1 MPSRSFGKKSRH
13 GCERCKQRRVKLEPK
28 GPSPI
33 SPSSG
38 SANKP
43 APINTPESTTWAFD
57 LHLMSHFTRRTVYTF
72 SSYPTLVD
80 AWHTIIRDAVSQP
93 FLLHGILAIS
103 ALHLASEPRCPS
115 DDDNDSEFTTHD
127 YIRAFRYHQN
137 EAIPQYRKILQSF
150 DLVGD
155 EEFGLRSRE
164 PWPAGPAYA
173 MGFLTG
179 MTAAAEV
186 SDNSPSVYL
195 EQDED
200 DTTTA
205 STTTSP
211 AHSPSAQEAARLE
224 AIFDRFMSIFI
235 ATRGVRAVVKAA
247 LEAGTFQNTV
257 YRHLI
262 GPVKES
268 DLLPAASM
276 EVEFS
281 EWYDRLR
288 TECLDDLLNKL
299 AEREIYN
306 AAISCLQEVHNSAAR
321 LLELKRERLGYV
333 QKNRRLFYDFGWLL
347 KWTAIVG
354 QEFLALVRER
364 HDAALVILAQFA
376 AICKMAEDE
385 WYMKNWVKNAI
396 DAIRHMLGS
405 GKAMDWVDRI
415 VQRWTNE
422 EALPGVIL

>member
-1 MPSRSFGKKSRH
+1 M
-13 GCERCKQRRVKLEPK
+13 LEPK
-28 GPSPI
+28 GPSPV

-38 SANKP
+38 STNTT
-43 APINTPESTTWAFD
+43 APIDSPESTTWAFD
-57 LHLMSHFTRRTVYTF
+57 LHLMNHFTRRTVYTF

-103 ALHLASEPRCPS
+103 ALHLASKPRHP
-115 DDDNDSEFTTHD
+115 DGNEENHDFTTHD

-186 SDNSPSVYL
+186 SDNSPSMYL

-200 DTTTA
+200 DMTA
-205 STTTSP
+205 ASVTASP
-211 AHSPSAQEAARLE
+211 AHSPGVQEAARLE
-224 AIFDRFMSIFI
+224 AIFNRFMSIFI

-268 DLLPAASM
+268 DFLPAVPM
-276 EVEFS
+276 EAEFS
-281 EWYDRLR
+281 VWYDRLR
-288 TECLDDLLNKL
+288 TECLDDLVND
-299 AEREIYN
+299 ASEREICI
-306 AAISCLQEVHNSAAR
+306 AAIFCLQEVHNGATR
-321 LLELKRERLGYV
+321 LLEFKGERLGHV
-333 QKNRRLFYDFGWLL
+333 QKDKRLLYDFGWLL

-364 HDAALVILAQFA
+364 HDAALVILTQFA
-376 AICKMAEDE
+376 AICDMAEDE
-385 WYMKNWVKNAI
+385 WYMKNWVENAI
-396 DAIRHMLGS
+396 DAIRHMLGP
-405 GKAMDWVDRI
+405 GKAMEWVDKI
-415 VQRWTNE
+415 AHRWTSE
-422 EALPGVIL
+422 EAVPGVIL